1 MPSTRAVVAAV
12 ALGGGIG
19 ATARY
24 GIAVA
29 FPAAL
34 PWSTIAVNTL
44 GCAAIGVLMVLT
56 ESRAH
61 PLTRPFLGTGFLGGF
76 TTFST
81 YALDAHDLLT
91 TRPALA
97 ALYFALTPLLALLA
111 VWAGAAGARRL
122 R

>member
-1 MPSTRAVVAAV
+1 VIAAV

-29 FPAAL
+29 FPSAL
-34 PWSTIAVNTL
+34 PWTTIAVNTA
-44 GCAAIGVLMVLT
+44 GCAAVGVLMALT

-61 PLTRPFLGTGFLGGF
+61 PLTRPLLGTGFLGGF

-81 YALDAHDLLT
+81 YTLDAHDLIT
-91 TRPALA
+91 TRPAIA
-97 ALYFALTPLLALLA
+97 ALYFVLTPLLALAA
-111 VWAGAAGARRL
+111 VWAGASVARR
-122 R
+122 RR